1 MKNNKKLGIMMLAIS
16 ILITLTSLVFT
27 FFAILSIGTYIT
39 WYSSTI
45 LAAITFLLFS
55 TFMLWVS
62 WRYIKN
68 KPLRKNK
75 RAGISLILLGII
87 YFLSKLIPVIY
98 YNVTKIDS
106 GGEFQPI
113 IGLIVGLF
121 FILFGI
127 GLIKNEKK
135 TLDNKDNFHPNSKS
149 VL

>member
-1 MKNNKKLGIMMLAIS
+1 MKNTKKLGIIMLILS
-16 ILITLTSLVFT
+16 ILITLMSLVFA

-39 WYSSTI
+39 WYSPTI
-45 LAAITFLLFS
+45 LAAIIFLLFS
-55 TFMLWVS
+55 TFTLWAS

-68 KPLRKNK
+68 KPVRKNK

-87 YFLSKLIPVIY
+87 YFLSKLIPTIY

-106 GGEFQPI
+106 GGEFQLI

-127 GLIKNEKK
+127 GLVKNEKS
-135 TLDNKDNFHPNSKS
+135 FHLHSKS